1 MAINKLTTI
10 PKHLM
15 IDPAH
20 PLPPNSV
27 TYPGTGGNYGTY
39 AVPVSMGGVS
49 ISNGTIPPPNLTE
62 HTIQGSMLTV
72 QKVISEHETLRMGF
86 SVAEDP
92 WNREIKKQLV
102 QQIVEKMFESNCI
115 EFTRQKDAQ
124 SGNLIFRARVFVTPD
139 STVRIIREMQK

>member
-1 MAINKLTTI
+1 MAIIKPTTI
-10 PKHLM
+10 LKHLM

-27 TYPGTGGNYGTY
+27 TYPGTGGSF
-39 AVPVSMGGVS
+39 AVHNNVGGVP
-49 ISNGTIPPPNLTE
+49 ISNGTIPPPNLKE

-124 SGNLIFRARVFVTPD
+124 NGNLIFRARVFVTPD